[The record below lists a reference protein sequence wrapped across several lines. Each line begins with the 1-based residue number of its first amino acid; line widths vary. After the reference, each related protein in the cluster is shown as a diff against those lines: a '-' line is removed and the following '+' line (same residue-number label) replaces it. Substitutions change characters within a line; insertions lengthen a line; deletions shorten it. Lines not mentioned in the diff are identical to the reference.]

1 MFVALGKA
9 PNLEYIDMP
18 PALRGTYQYFT
29 QADVAKLQSAGYNAG
44 FTPLEDAVRSYV
56 TQHLDREDRYR

>member
-1 MFVALGKA
+1 
-9 PNLEYIDMP
+9 MP

-56 TQHLDREDRYR
+56 TQYLDREDRYR